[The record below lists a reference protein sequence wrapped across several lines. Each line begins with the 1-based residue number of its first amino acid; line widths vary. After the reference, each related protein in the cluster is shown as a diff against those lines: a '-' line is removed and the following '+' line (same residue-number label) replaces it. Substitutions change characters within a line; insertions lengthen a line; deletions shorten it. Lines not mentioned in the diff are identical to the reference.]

1 MKTVRLI
8 KRDHWPEN
16 KPPQHVAETP
26 AAPLHRTVKAV
37 RAWVQERRE
46 TQQQQA
52 RQVFAALFTQ
62 PQS

>member
-8 KRDHWPEN
+8 KRDHLPERR
-16 KPPQHVAETP
+16 PTTADTP
-26 AAPLHRTVKAV
+26 SATINQAVKAV
-37 RAWVQERRE
+37 RTWVQERRD

-52 RQVFAALFTQ
+52 RQMFAALFTQ